1 MRFEK
6 VDGKFFCC
14 CCSEH
19 DNICSDF
26 LLKCFASVLALLP
39 LLLFFAEFFFL
50 YKRQWNTNNIECQI
64 CKCYGFLGLIRMEWS
79 GLFEFGNSF
88 LVNCLTTCW
97 IFFLVHMFKV
107 SHRTEWTSIDLTKGE
122 NSNEFQSFWLTKRQI
137 SPTIDVRNRK
147 LNSLTSIFS

>member
-26 LLKCFASVLALLP
+26 LLKCFASVLALLL

-97 IFFLVHMFKV
+97 IFFFG
-107 SHRTEWTSIDLTKGE
+107 SHV
-122 NSNEFQSFWLTKRQI
+122 QSFASNRVNINRFNKRWKFKWISIILAPELFHSGSQKDKSVPQLTWEI
-137 SPTIDVRNRK
+137 EN
-147 LNSLTSIFS
+147 